1 MLVVLVE
8 ARTLEKV
15 ELFQSG
21 VSYPDKVEDFSR
33 KKNRRS
39 YDADN
44 LLLFRAGDG
53 KAVFASFFKR
63 RVEEGS

>member
-8 ARTLEKV
+8 AKALEKV

-44 LLLFRAGDG
+44 LLLFLGRGT
-53 KAVFASFFKR
+53 AVNFSF
-63 RVEEGS
+63 

>member
-8 ARTLEKV
+8 AKALEKM

-44 LLLFRAGDG
+44 LLIFLGGGRESR
-53 KAVFASFFKR
+53 FASFFKR
-63 RVEEGS
+63 RV